1 VDYSDNSSNPANL
14 AMICPV
20 DVKIIGLRG
29 IVKNKKQQQNIEPAA
44 ALLLHRSRAGQSSA
58 GLTMWQV
65 WQMPRA
71 SGLRGPPEV
80 EEIFSARQ

>member
-29 IVKNKKQQQNIEPAA
+29 IVKNKKQQQNIEAAA
-44 ALLLHRSRAGQSSA
+44 ALLLHRSLASRINHVAGVA
-58 GLTMWQV
+58 N
-65 WQMPRA
+65 PRA

-80 EEIFSARQ
+80 EKHFSARQ